1 MEQRNKHIKKPQNV
15 GVPTVLAVPANGTK
29 PEQTEQRSALLG
41 TKVCRASSALTPVN
55 KLLHLLHHH
64 QLLSSKMMEKTGNK
78 KAPTEVGAN
87 GSRVDYFFGVAITV
101 TS

>member
-64 QLLSSKMMEKTGNK
+64 QLLSSKMMEKADNK
-78 KAPTEVGAN
+78 KAPTSVGAS
-87 GSRVDYFFGVAITV
+87 GTRLIIFSVLRLR
-101 TS
+101 

>member
-64 QLLSSKMMEKTGNK
+64 QLLSSKMMEKADNK
-78 KAPTEVGAN
+78 KAPTKSGQAGQGLIIFSVL
-87 GSRVDYFFGVAITV
+87 RLR
-101 TS
+101 

>member
-78 KAPTEVGAN
+78 KAPTKSGQA
-87 GSRVDYFFGVAITV
+87 GQGLIIFSALRLR
-101 TS
+101 